1 MIRPRAVL
9 AVLAVVALV
18 AGLLVAH
25 DRGLVL
31 EVWVV
36 ALTALATLVL
46 LDRGAR
52 SLRLTGRLDDL
63 LPDGRRSPEGI
74 RQLDALRRQL
84 LQART
89 SGVDLRRFFRPN
101 VVELASVRLAR
112 RHGVD
117 LAAEP
122 GRARALVG
130 ANVWELVRPDQPTPA
145 ELAGRGWPL
154 RRLEELVLE
163 LEEI

>member
-1 MIRPRAVL
+1 MEPWGR
-9 AVLAVVALV
+9 
-18 AGLLVAH
+18 
-25 DRGLVL
+25 
-31 EVWVV
+31 E
-36 ALTALATLVL
+36 
-46 LDRGAR
+46 
-52 SLRLTGRLDDL
+52 LRGRLDEHVIE
-63 LPDGRRSPEGI
+63 S
-74 RQLDALRRQL
+74 DALRGNPLGDPHVRPLWVYAPPGPADDAELPALYLIQGMTGQL
-84 LQART
+84 DMWRNRSA
-89 SGVDLRRFFRPN
+89 FRPN